1 MLMPI
6 ALTLAIRTWLAR
18 PLRPVLCSL
27 AIAASVALIICVG
40 AAMDSLR
47 VSVPHAVGNAL
58 GVAEAHVRP
67 TQKETD
73 ARVNKEM
80 LATIRALPEVD
91 YAGGRAASKG

>member
-1 MLMPI
+1 MLLPVAM
-6 ALTLAIRTWLAR
+6 TLAIRTWLGR

-47 VSVPHAVGNAL
+47 MSVAHAVGNAL

-67 TQKETD
+67 TQRETK
-73 ARVNKEM
+73 ARVPEAM
-80 LATIRALPEVD
+80 LERVRALPEVD
-91 YAGGRAASKG
+91 FASGRVAAKG